1 MNDLFFKLGK
11 RGLDWIDRAN
21 IYMAQ
26 HGISTLPVDP
36 MVQYALEFKMDHF
49 YNKRIENAIG
59 KALNN
64 NGESSE
70 YKSYRGKA

>member
-1 MNDLFFKLGK
+1 MNDIFFKLGK

-36 MVQYALEFKMDHF
+36 MVQNALEFKMDHF
-49 YNKRIENAIG
+49 YNKRIETAIG
-59 KALNN
+59 EALEND
-64 NGESSE
+64 GESSE
-70 YKSYRGKA
+70 YKS